1 MYVHH
6 DLFHQQ
12 KQKYQN
18 KKPCLT
24 QRKMTWT
31 DAKDKVNVA
40 SFQNKEKIL
49 KENWSIKVL

>member
-31 DAKDKVNVA
+31 DAKDKV
-40 SFQNKEKIL
+40 K
-49 KENWSIKVL
+49 